1 MDEFLK
7 VFGDIT
13 ISTVAIII
21 VALVFLWKIY
31 NIVKNHLI
39 EKYKQEEEKEK
50 KVQKI
55 IEQASHYPEWRQQSI
70 DIQKKFSDAIRLF
83 PSCS

>member
-39 EKYKQEEEKEK
+39 EKYNQEE
-50 KVQKI
+50 
-55 IEQASHYPEWRQQSI
+55 
-70 DIQKKFSDAIRLF
+70 
-83 PSCS
+83 

>member
-55 IEQASHYPEWRQQSI
+55 IEQASY
-70 DIQKKFSDAIRLF
+70 
-83 PSCS
+83 

>member
-13 ISTVAIII
+13 ISTVAVVI
-21 VALVFLWKIY
+21 VALVFLWKLY
-31 NIVKNHLI
+31 TIVKNHLI

-50 KVQKI
+50 KVQEV
-55 IEQASHYPEWRQQSI
+55 IEQASNYPKWHEQSVK
-70 DIQKKFSDAIRLF
+70 IQK
-83 PSCS
+83 

>member
-13 ISTVAIII
+13 ISTVAVVI
-21 VALVFLWKIY
+21 VALVFLWKLY
-31 NIVKNHLI
+31 TIVKNHLI

-50 KVQKI
+50 KST
-55 IEQASHYPEWRQQSI
+55 ASYRYFSCDSCDRWI
-70 DIQKKFSDAIRLF
+70 DHVSVFV
-83 PSCS
+83 

>member
-13 ISTVAIII
+13 LSTVAVII
-21 VALVFLWKIY
+21 VALVFLWKLYAIA
-31 NIVKNHLI
+31 KNHLI

-50 KVQKI
+50 TEFVP
-55 IEQASHYPEWRQQSI
+55 QADQIYEKLTHSLRG
-70 DIQKKFSDAIRLF
+70 
-83 PSCS
+83 